1 MIIRR
6 RLSEQ
11 IGMGTCLKQFQ
22 YKSVMINAINQK
34 PVRLDMALPYPAV
47 LKVMVMML
55 LLKRLTISKLTDNL
69 LELP

>member
-1 MIIRR
+1 
-6 RLSEQ
+6 
-11 IGMGTCLKQFQ
+11 
-22 YKSVMINAINQK
+22 MINAINQK

-55 LLKRLTISKLTDNL
+55 LLKRLTISKLMDNL